1 MVARRVLR
9 TAQSHASACTRGA
22 HICKPC
28 PHSRPA
34 LLLIHPPASPLQPA
48 AGRRLASVSE
58 GPSVPLP
65 IDDPDRLLLATAIPD
80 GPIIIPEE
88 EPEVALQLAAAS
100 PSAAPRP
107 KPAASPKPQR
117 SPENPFALP
126 EEDEEQ
132 QQQAGALS
140 APSPSQQP
148 PSEGSGGGLAVAEAP
163 LPSPPWVEQQ
173 QAASEEEDIDT
184 PEEIERADALGAAND
199 CLEFGWTLLRF
210 EHNKALPL
218 HPGDLASAQL
228 EARKFSKRRR

>member
-1 MVARRVLR
+1 MCPLI
-9 TAQSHASACTRGA
+9 TQSHAAACTRKD
-22 HICKPC
+22 HICNARAQAPSAPVHAPPC
-28 PHSRPA
+28 LPNPK
-34 LLLIHPPASPLQPA
+34 LA
-48 AGRRLASVSE
+48 AGRRLASVSD
-58 GPSVPLP
+58 GSPSVPLP
-65 IDDPDRLLLATAIPD
+65 TDDRPLLATAIPG

-88 EPEVALQLAAAS
+88 EPAVALQLAAAS

-148 PSEGSGGGLAVAEAP
+148 PSEGSSNSEAAAEAP

-173 QAASEEEDIDT
+173 QVASEEEDIDT

-199 CLEFGWTLLRF
+199 CMEFGWTVLRF